1 MHPQVWDMDG
11 PASKEIG
18 GEYHLLLAGNALH
31 NAADLA
37 GERTQLSQQ
46 GLSVARHHLQ
56 ISPTYGA
63 WLGIPRCGSK
73 SESAALPARRCP
85 A

>member
-1 MHPQVWDMDG
+1 MIEGPVMMSQVWDMNG

-37 GERTQLSQQ
+37 GESTRAIFL
-46 GLSVARHHLQ
+46 LPHVPWLRVA
-56 ISPTYGA
+56 
-63 WLGIPRCGSK
+63 
-73 SESAALPARRCP
+73 
-85 A
+85 